1 MENNN
6 RRDFLK
12 AGVALFATS
21 TLGAVAAGCS
31 NSAAKEVK
39 DVPQRSKRRTLGT
52 GDYSIEVSALGLGC
66 MGMNYHRSFVPDKQ
80 AMIALMRR
88 AVDLG
93 VNLFDTAEAYG
104 PFVNE
109 QLIGEAIEPIRKDI
123 LVCTKWSYPVFMDSF
138 WFVFLVLVRYCFS

>member
-1 MENNN
+1 
-6 RRDFLK
+6 
-12 AGVALFATS
+12 
-21 TLGAVAAGCS
+21 
-31 NSAAKEVK
+31 
-39 DVPQRSKRRTLGT
+39 
-52 GDYSIEVSALGLGC
+52 
-66 MGMNYHRSFVPDKQ
+66 MNYHRSFVPDKQ

-138 WFVFLVLVRYCFS
+138 WFVFLVLVRYRSEEHTSELQSRGHLVCRLLLEKKKKK

>member
-66 MGMNYHRSFVPDKQ
+66 MGMNYHRSFVTDKQ
-80 AMIALMRR
+80 SMIALLHR
-88 AVDLG
+88 AIYLG
-93 VNLFDTAEAYG
+93 VNQYVIT
-104 PFVNE
+104 
-109 QLIGEAIEPIRKDI
+109 
-123 LVCTKWSYPVFMDSF
+123 
-138 WFVFLVLVRYCFS
+138 